1 MKPTRLSY
9 IATYLALF
17 SLVVSPNKECSG
29 WNRFKYS
36 DTTISDSV
44 RKPASIMISPIAL
57 TAGRYTKLK
66 LRIQWATKKRLVVGT
81 DLKLFFNS
89 YSGFQINPFI
99 KYFMTEDNSKGVYL
113 YGSGLNGMNKKLPS
127 DKTKNYSCYGAGV
140 GIGIQILL
148 GKHKNGL
155 FDIGMG
161 LKYVTTDA
169 ALDINHVP
177 DGYDDFLIIG
187 PAAIFDSNLSIGFRF

>member
-1 MKPTRLSY
+1 MKPIRLSY
-9 IATYLALF
+9 IATYLVLF
-17 SLVVSPNKECSG
+17 LLVVSPNKECSG

-36 DTTISDSV
+36 NTTISDSV
-44 RKPASIMISPIAL
+44 RKPASIMISPTAL
-57 TAGRYTKLK
+57 IAGRYTKIK
-66 LRIQWATKKRLVVGT
+66 LRIQGATKKRLVFGT

-113 YGSGLNGMNKKLPS
+113 YGSGLYGMNKKLPS
-127 DKTKNYSCYGAGV
+127 DKSKNYSCYGAGA
-140 GIGIQILL
+140 GIGIQILM
-148 GKHKNGL
+148 GKQKNGL

-161 LKYVTTDA
+161 IKYVATDA

-177 DGYDDFLIIG
+177 NSYDDFFIIG